1 MSIIFIA
8 DTMQEKSKHIP
19 VNTLPSG
26 TREGIII
33 GKRLANGSPNTEEV
47 ERPHRDNG
55 HVFILQEAGTSHIEI
70 DFQKHAIT
78 APSITY
84 IHPDQIHRVISFD
97 EATLTS
103 WIITS
108 ENLNKE
114 NLKLLT
120 ALKPAQT
127 LYLDTETQ
135 SIISESAALCIR
147 FSKRTQERLFN
158 SILKESCNTLV
169 GLVISQYLTQPKT
182 VNSQSRFELITDSF
196 NVLLESNFIKVKSP
210 AAYAKSL
217 NITTPYLNE
226 CVKTATGYP
235 VSYHIQQRVVLE
247 AKRLLY
253 HSSKSIKE
261 IAAELGYDDY
271 SYFTRLFVKV
281 TQMTP
286 LNFRSKNLS
295 N

>member
-1 MSIIFIA
+1 MSIIFTQH
-8 DTMQEKSKHIP
+8 TMQEKSKHIP
-19 VNTLPSG
+19 VNKLPSG

-33 GKRLANGSPNTEEV
+33 GKRFAQGSPNTEEV

-55 HVFILQEAGTSHIEI
+55 HVFILQEAGTTHIEI

-84 IHPDQIHRVISFD
+84 IHPDQIHRVISF
-97 EATLTS
+97 EHATITS

-120 ALKPAQT
+120 ALRPAHT
-127 LYLDTETQ
+127 LYLDADTQ
-135 SIISESAALCIR
+135 SIISESAVLCIR
-147 FSKRTQERLFN
+147 FSERTQERLFN
-158 SILKESCNTLV
+158 SIMKESCNTLV

-182 VNSQSRFELITDSF
+182 AGMKSRFGLVTESF
-196 NVLLESNFIKVKSP
+196 NTLLEVNFTQVKSP

-235 VSYHIQQRVVLE
+235 VSYHIQHRVVLE

-253 HSSKSIKE
+253 HSSKSVKE
-261 IAAELGYDDY
+261 IAAELGYEDY
-271 SYFTRLFVKV
+271 SYFTRLFVKIAG
-281 TQMTP
+281 MTP
-286 LNFRSKNLS
+286 LNFRSKNFD
-295 N
+295 